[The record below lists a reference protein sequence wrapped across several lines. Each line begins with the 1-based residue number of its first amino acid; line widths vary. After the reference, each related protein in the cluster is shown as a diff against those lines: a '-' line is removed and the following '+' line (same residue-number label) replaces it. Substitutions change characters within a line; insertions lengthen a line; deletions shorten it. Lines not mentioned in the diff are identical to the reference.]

1 MMFVYVRRGKG
12 VVMVMVVAVV
22 VVVAARL
29 SPDDISMNMMANLLC
44 LFVYSFICS
53 LLWWIFS

>member
-1 MMFVYVRRGKG
+1 M
-12 VVMVMVVAVV
+12 VMVMVVAVV